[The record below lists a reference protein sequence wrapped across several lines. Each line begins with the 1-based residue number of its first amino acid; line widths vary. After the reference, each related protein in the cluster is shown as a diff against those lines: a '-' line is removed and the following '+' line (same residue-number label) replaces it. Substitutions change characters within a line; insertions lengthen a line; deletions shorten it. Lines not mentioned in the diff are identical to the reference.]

1 MSTKLFV
8 GKLPYSTT
16 DQQLSDLF
24 SKAGTVASAKVI
36 SDKFSGQSRGFAFVE
51 MSSEEE
57 AKKAIAE
64 FNNYNLDGRTIV
76 VNEARPQ
83 EEQPNQS
90 FGNNRSSG
98 FRGHGGRSGPYRGG
112 RR

>member
-16 DQQLSDLF
+16 DQQLTDLF
-24 SKAGTVASAKVI
+24 SKAGMVVSAKVI

-51 MSSEEE
+51 MGSEEE

-64 FNNYNLDGRTIV
+64 FNNYSLDGRTIV

-83 EEQPNQS
+83 EERPSQGFVS
-90 FGNNRSSG
+90 NRSSG
-98 FRGHGGRSGPYRGG
+98 FRNRGGRSGPYRGG

>member
-1 MSTKLFV
+1 MATKLFV

-24 SKAGTVASAKVI
+24 SKAGKVVSAKVI
-36 SDKFSGQSRGFAFVE
+36 SDKYSGQSRGFGFVE

-57 AKKAIAE
+57 AKKAVTE

-83 EEQPNQS
+83 EERPPQR
-90 FGNNRSSG
+90 FGGSHSGGFQNRGNRSGS
-98 FRGHGGRSGPYRGG
+98 YRD
-112 RR
+112 RDS

>member
-1 MSTKLFV
+1 MATKLFV
-8 GKLPYSTT
+8 GKLPYSAT

-24 SKAGTVASAKVI
+24 SKSGTVVSARVI

-57 AKKAIAE
+57 AKKAIAL

-83 EEQPNQS
+83 EERPGQS
-90 FGNNRSSG
+90 FENNRSGG
-98 FRGHGGRSGPYRGG
+98 FRSRSGHPGSYRGG